1 MLVYEHARIT
11 KSTTYAPLSTGV
23 THSPHKEWQRMPVP
37 TGADS
42 WKCQLPLCQ
51 ATDHSVRLCPRSL
64 VSSCCSPWAQYHP
77 SLPSLSQ
84 APLFSLS
91 RVLSPGSNVD
101 VIGLSKASSNNR
113 PLLIAWRCSFQDSG
127 GLALH
132 VAQQY
137 FLVRL
142 QSHFSSSLLPEV
154 FLGYKDLFALACSLV
169 GTPSSSMLPG
179 RSSASI
185 H

>member
-91 RVLSPGSNVD
+91 SAISGFKCRCDRLVKSQLKQPSPPNSLEVFFSGLRGSSSACGSAVLSG
-101 VIGLSKASSNNR
+101 
-113 PLLIAWRCSFQDSG
+113 
-127 GLALH
+127 
-132 VAQQY
+132 
-137 FLVRL
+137 
-142 QSHFSSSLLPEV
+142 
-154 FLGYKDLFALACSLV
+154 
-169 GTPSSSMLPG
+169 
-179 RSSASI
+179 
-185 H
+185 